1 METVIDGLL
10 LDHSAK
16 LEPEGD
22 GWLLRNPLASGNL
35 HEKHSFEASLF
46 IVGESR
52 KDALMIAEFVLRAHK
67 PPEIPAE
74 PATEPSSPPAKFA
87 MRRSIYPTHGQEGRR
102 PADISAY
109 QLAEAP
115 AV

>member
-16 LEPEGD
+16 LEAEGD

-35 HEKHSFEASLF
+35 HEKHSFVASLF
-46 IVGESR
+46 VVGESR

-74 PATEPSSPPAKFA
+74 PATEPSSAS
-87 MRRSIYPTHGQEGRR
+87 R
-102 PADISAY
+102 
-109 QLAEAP
+109 
-115 AV
+115 